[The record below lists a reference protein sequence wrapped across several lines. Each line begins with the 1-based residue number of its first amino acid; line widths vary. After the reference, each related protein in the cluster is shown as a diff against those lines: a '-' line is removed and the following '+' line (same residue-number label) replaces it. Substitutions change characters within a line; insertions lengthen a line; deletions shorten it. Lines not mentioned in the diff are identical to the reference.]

1 MIVDGV
7 RPCVSV
13 EFVTSRVSQSQPR
26 TCPRTCC
33 VVLCCLLN
41 CRQCLSADR
50 HLFYRTRPEFRHARP
65 TLQNCYTTCSVF
77 TVLGYAH
84 FVWSYLLLAHCR
96 RSVPGSADTFYDS
109 ILPNEDNL
117 FSISDL
123 PSENRN
129 VFASLGELT
138 AILIIIVTHVN
149 TVKLSRTPQYVSAS
163 QDQIPC
169 SFRHLWWL
177 KSLTFRFVKTFQ
189 KCQVYVFGLHW
200 TIMTL
205 RIEQIMIV
213 GHWVQITWICQR

>member
-13 EFVTSRVSQSQPR
+13 EFVTSRSHSLARARGRVVL
-26 TCPRTCC
+26 CC

-65 TLQNCYTTCSVF
+65 TLQNCYTTCLVF

-84 FVWSYLLLAHCR
+84 FVWSYLLLAHRR
-96 RSVPGSADTFYDS
+96 RSVPGSADTFSDS
-109 ILPNEDNL
+109 ILSNEDNL

-123 PSENRN
+123 PSENSN

-138 AILIIIVTHVN
+138 AIIIIIVTQSCKHCKVVYN
-149 TVKLSRTPQYVSAS
+149 PSIRVCEPGSDSVYISS
-163 QDQIPC
+163 
-169 SFRHLWWL
+169 
-177 KSLTFRFVKTFQ
+177 SL
-189 KCQVYVFGLHW
+189 
-200 TIMTL
+200 MA
-205 RIEQIMIV
+205 
-213 GHWVQITWICQR
+213 